1 MSGKLTRSVVN
12 GASWSGVSQ
21 ILGQGLRFISFA
33 VLARILSPSDFGLLA
48 MVGIVTSIAGNLI
61 DIGFIEVIVQRK
73 EITQRHLT
81 TVFWSIVGAGLLL
94 SLLVIAISPLVSR
107 FFNNSQV
114 GPLLAVS
121 SSIFIIQSTGAV
133 HSALLRR
140 KLLFFR
146 ASMADIGDAVG
157 YMAGA
162 LTAAHFGLGVW
173 SLVIGNITGCIPGV
187 TIRWILSGWRPSFF
201 FYASSLKDLWKFSL
215 NNIGMRMVG
224 IINGQI
230 DSFIIGKFLLPSV
243 LGFYTLASRIA
254 SFPSGG
260 IGAIGNRV
268 ALPALAMVQDEPKRL
283 QRGVLK
289 GESFLSI
296 IGVPLFAGIAVV
308 APELVRVYAGPQWM
322 PSVLPLRILCL
333 AGCVSILNIGIPA
346 LFLAKGRPD
355 IDLKLNLI
363 QTGFLIPAL
372 LIGVRFDLLGASIGV
387 TTATV
392 AAWLLRQLFVHQVI
406 KLSFREYLLSLLPAF
421 ISSLI
426 MAAAVLTLRYV
437 LTRLFDL
444 PDIPLLVLDV
454 VVGTGVYL
462 SVLKLGKNQAF
473 EEITTLLLEMI
484 RPLGKGSII
493 KSKN

>member
-1 MSGKLTRSVVN
+1 M
-12 GASWSGVSQ
+12 
-21 ILGQGLRFISFA
+21 
-33 VLARILSPSDFGLLA
+33 
-48 MVGIVTSIAGNLI
+48 I

-81 TVFWSIVGAGLLL
+81 TVFWSIIAAGLLL
-94 SLLVIAISPLVSR
+94 SLLVISISPLVSR

-140 KLLFFR
+140 KLWFFR
-146 ASMADIGDAVG
+146 ASLADIGDAVG

-243 LGFYTLASRIA
+243 LGFYTLASRIS

-268 ALPALAMVQDEPKRL
+268 ALPALAMVQDEQKRL

-296 IGVPLFAGIAVV
+296 IGVPLFAGLAIV

-355 IDLKLNLI
+355 IDLKLTLI

-387 TTATV
+387 TAATV
-392 AAWLLRQLFVHQVI
+392 GAWLLRQLFVHQVI
-406 KLSFREYLLSLLPAF
+406 KLSFKEYLLSLRPAF

-444 PDIPLLVLDV
+444 PDIPLLVLEV
-454 VVGTGVYL
+454 VVGAGVYL
-462 SVLKLGKNQAF
+462 SVLKLGKNQAL
-473 EEITTLLLEMI
+473 EEITTLLLEMV
-484 RPLGKGSII
+484 RPFSKGSVI